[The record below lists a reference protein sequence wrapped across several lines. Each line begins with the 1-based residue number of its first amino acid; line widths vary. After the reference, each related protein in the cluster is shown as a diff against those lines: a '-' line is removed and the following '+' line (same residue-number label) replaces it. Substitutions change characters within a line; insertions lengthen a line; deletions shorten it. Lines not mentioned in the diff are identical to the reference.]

1 MTQHECWSFRM
12 VDFYLGSSLGC
23 TMMSRV
29 SVGTWNVGGKPPPD
43 DLDLQDWLD
52 TCEPADIYVF
62 G

>member
-1 MTQHECWSFRM
+1 M